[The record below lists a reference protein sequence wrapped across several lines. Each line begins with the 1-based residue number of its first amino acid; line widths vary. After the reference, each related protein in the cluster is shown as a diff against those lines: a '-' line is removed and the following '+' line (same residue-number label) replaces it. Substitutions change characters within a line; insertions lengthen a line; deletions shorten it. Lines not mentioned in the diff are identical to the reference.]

1 MQTKLFLSAYLSLCL
16 LDMRHKILATVLVLI
31 WAMPAF
37 AQSQTLYVSVLE
49 TRGFIVGSD
58 NASSG
63 LYRQDPGGGWTHLGW
78 SSTRNFG
85 IDIAPANPEQI
96 FLACGNGVIASK
108 DGGAQWRILTGWR
121 ITEVLD
127 ISINRNKPA
136 EAYIATAHGIWR
148 TVDGGMS
155 WVEAME
161 GIERPRQSFTQAIEA
176 DLQEPDKVLAG
187 TEVGLFESIN
197 AGRSWQPVGPT
208 QVAIRDIRQSDADAQ
223 RWLAGTEDRGVLQS
237 DDDGSSWQFAKGGL
251 AKETIYAVAIDPHD
265 PQRMAAGGYQTG
277 VYVTTNGGKRWR
289 KRTKGLSNLTVH
301 ALQFD
306 PEVPGKLW
314 AGTVG
319 GGLFSSAD
327 TGRSWQHEGLDGAV
341 IYDMIFV
348 GGKR

>member
-1 MQTKLFLSAYLSLCL
+1 MSPYLV
-16 LDMRHKILATVLVLI
+16 DMRYKILSTALLLMCYVQ
-31 WAMPAF
+31 AF
-37 AQSQTLYVSVLE
+37 AQSPTLYVSVLE

-63 LYRQDPGGGWTHLGW
+63 LYRQDPSGGWTHLGW

-85 IDIAPANPEQI
+85 IDIEPTKPGEI
-96 FLACGNGVIASK
+96 YLACGNGVIRSK
-108 DGGAQWRILTGWR
+108 DAGKNWRILTGWR

-127 ISINRNKPA
+127 ISVNRNQPN
-136 EAYIATAHGIWR
+136 ESYIATAHGIWR
-148 TVDGGMS
+148 SVDGGET
-155 WVEAME
+155 WKEAMN
-161 GIERPRQSFTQAIEA
+161 GIVRPRQSFTQAIEV
-176 DLQEPDKVLAG
+176 DLQLQNKVLAG
-187 TEVGLFESIN
+187 TEVGLFESSN
-197 AGRSWQPVGPT
+197 AGESWQAVGPVG
-208 QVAIRDIRQSDADAQ
+208 VAIRDIRQSASASQ
-223 RWLAGTEDRGVLQS
+223 RWLAGTEDQGVLQS

-289 KRTKGLSNLTVH
+289 KYTKGLTNLTIH

-306 PEVPGKLW
+306 PEEPGKLW

-327 TGRSWQHEGLDGAV
+327 TGKSWQHEGLDGAV